1 MEAGRDHG
9 PRQHARRPTE
19 GCQVNAAEITALCT
33 GIPAVIA
40 AVTALIYAVKAK
52 GSSQAT
58 LKALTAHMTGE
69 GQHP

>member
-1 MEAGRDHG
+1 
-9 PRQHARRPTE
+9 
-19 GCQVNAAEITALCT
+19 VNAAEITALCT

-52 GSSQAT
+52 GQSAAT
-58 LKALTAHMTGE
+58 MKAWTAHMTGE

>member
-1 MEAGRDHG
+1 M
-9 PRQHARRPTE
+9 
-19 GCQVNAAEITALCT
+19 NAAEITALCT
-33 GIPAVIA
+33 GIPAILGA
-40 AVTALIYAVKAK
+40 ITALVIAVKAK